1 MILTGFAILAA
12 WQWGLA
18 PTQWSADG
26 LSGAIPQADVIR
38 SSFPRAM
45 VQPEWIVGDR
55 LDDATNTKPLEDL
68 KYRWQATETLAR
80 MGVILL
86 SWISIV
92 AVVVAISRRRKIA
105 ETHNPQAS
113 PNSHFPPLNPE
124 P

>member
-1 MILTGFAILAA
+1 MKRMARALFAIMILTGLALLAA
-12 WQWGLA
+12 WQWEWA

-45 VQPEWIVGDR
+45 VKPEWIVGDR

-68 KYRWQATETLAR
+68 KYRWQAAETLAR

-86 SWISIV
+86 SWISGMAMVI
-92 AVVVAISRRRKIA
+92 AMSRSKTKPTA
-105 ETHNPQAS
+105 T
-113 PNSHFPPLNPE
+113 
-124 P
+124 